1 MTSIVLASTS
11 SSRSKILESLR
22 LAFRILPPLFDELTS
37 IGESPDERAIAN
49 GEGKA
54 LSVIDQVANDALVI
68 GSDQVAFDDNGVVF
82 HKSATLASAKSQL
95 SSISGAWLHFA
106 TSLVIIRNGEIS
118 LHHVERFSTRFRHLS
133 KRAIEAYVEAER
145 PLGCAGSFMAEA
157 AGWRLIED
165 TDGRDVR
172 VLYGLPVIALFDY
185 LEAQRIELP
194 YTVTEKE

>member
-37 IGESPDERAIAN
+37 VGESPDERAIAN

-106 TSLVIIRNGEIS
+106 TSLVIIRNGEIN
-118 LHHVERFSTRFRHLS
+118 LRHVERFSTRFRHLS
-133 KRAIEAYVEAER
+133 KRTIEAYVEAER